1 MSKWPAT
8 ILAVSRT
15 HKVIGRIIVLVSSI
29 RTMKFIKKDGV
40 PWGTKWIRKLLVF
53 TKIPNIRVL
62 AQKHKAKKRVTVN
75 CEVLAKFW
83 GNKAKTFKNKMKN
96 KIDKV
101 NKEFPFL
108 ILILKSVSFFITLER
123 VINSQ
128 LKFIF
133 IFLEPAKNIMTRNTK
148 KKEENLKYEEEGSNM
163 ENKLF
168 IIFNIYD
175 LWFSFLC

>member
-1 MSKWPAT
+1 
-8 ILAVSRT
+8 
-15 HKVIGRIIVLVSSI
+15 
-29 RTMKFIKKDGV
+29 
-40 PWGTKWIRKLLVF
+40 
-53 TKIPNIRVL
+53 
-62 AQKHKAKKRVTVN
+62 
-75 CEVLAKFW
+75 
-83 GNKAKTFKNKMKN
+83 MKN

-133 IFLEPAKNIMTRNTK
+133 IFLEPTKNIMTKNNK
-148 KKEENLKYEEEGSNM
+148 KKEENLKYEEEGSNI

-168 IIFNIYD
+168 IIFKIYD
-175 LWFSFLC
+175 L